1 MIGRSTSVSGIFV
14 GSRANFTTMNDF
26 ISEHRIKPV
35 IDRTFDFAQA
45 DAAFVYMENGNHFGK
60 IVIRHG

>member
-1 MIGRSTSVSGIFV
+1 
-14 GSRANFTTMNDF
+14 MNAF
-26 ISEHRIKPV
+26 ISEHQIKPV
-35 IDRTFDFAQA
+35 IDRSFDFAQA